1 MSWIKTDLAC
11 IIRERER
18 ERERERDLTGYRM
31 YCIKSQMV
39 PEVFLAALMEI
50 KKYIVNCESE

>member
-11 IIRERER
+11 IIRER

-50 KKYIVNCESE
+50 KKYIVNRESE

>member
-11 IIRERER
+11 IIR

-31 YCIKSQMV
+31 YCIKSQIV

>member
-18 ERERERDLTGYRM
+18 EREIDLTGYKM
-31 YCIKSQMV
+31 YCIKSQIV

-50 KKYIVNCESE
+50 KKY

>member
-18 ERERERDLTGYRM
+18 ERERERSYWLQDVLYQVTDGARG
-31 YCIKSQMV
+31 
-39 PEVFLAALMEI
+39 FLGSINGNKEI
-50 KKYIVNCESE
+50 HSEL